1 MSLEESQSMTDQ
13 GLKICSVC
21 NTPKPKD
28 QFERRPDSIDGR
40 RAQCKQCQSERRGSG
55 RRQSNYEQG
64 RTDLNSGVKECFS
77 CQQIKP
83 LASFRKQARNED
95 GLRRLCKDCQKPQE
109 SRYREADR
117 ELLRQKSK
125 RYKSHRD
132 AVSQRHSQLRFLY
145 RLDPV
150 EYERLRTLQNGL
162 CAICGKPPTA
172 KKKFLSVD
180 HDHETGLVRG
190 LLCFNCNLAL
200 GHFQDDL
207 TLVEK
212 AANYLRRSAQ
222 ENGNVEL

>member
-1 MSLEESQSMTDQ
+1 
-13 GLKICSVC
+13 
-21 NTPKPKD
+21 
-28 QFERRPDSIDGR
+28 
-40 RAQCKQCQSERRGSG
+40 
-55 RRQSNYEQG
+55 
-64 RTDLNSGVKECFS
+64 
-77 CQQIKP
+77 
-83 LASFRKQARNED
+83 
-95 GLRRLCKDCQKPQE
+95 
-109 SRYREADR
+109 
-117 ELLRQKSK
+117 
-125 RYKSHRD
+125 
-132 AVSQRHSQLRFLY
+132 LRFLY